1 MSWDI
6 QNYMQSDLKFSS
18 SKLYF
23 QHQNQILQKIWF
35 ISPMTIDVHFK
46 YTFQEVHESYF
57 IEWWEFE
64 WITVEHD
71 VHEQW
76 IIYKI
81 WFLNPKYQ
89 NIEHISL
96 DLKKNLLDN
105 PSIRPLVGWIFWWVV
120 IFSLL
125 FWLYDKWQIWHILFW
140 LNVVGGGILFSFL
153 IRRIFKVFYNKYL
166 KTKRVDYGWFTV
178 NYANHSDALM
188 LSNDIVNILK
198 KLGKEFWIVKC
209 CYTWNCLYLL
219 QDVHDRD
226 WGRLS
231 SSSKL
236 YSEQEK
242 ASLQQRTLNY
252 LRQSE
257 FLSLFTLT

>member
-1 MSWDI
+1 MSWNTEKYI
-6 QNYMQSDLKFSS
+6 QSDLKFSS

-35 ISPMTIDVHFK
+35 ISPMTIDIHFR

-57 IEWWEFE
+57 IEGWEFE
-64 WITVEHD
+64 WITVDHD
-71 VHEQW
+71 VHEKW

-105 PSIRPLVGWIFWWVV
+105 PSIRPLVGWFFWRFFV
-120 IFSLL
+120 FGLL
-125 FWLYDKWQIWHILFW
+125 FRLYDKWQILHVLFW
-140 LNVVGGGILFSFL
+140 LNVIGGGILFSFL
-153 IRRIFKVFYNKYL
+153 CRRIFKVFYNKYL
-166 KTKRVDYGWFTV
+166 KTKRVDYWWFAV

-198 KLGKEFWIVKC
+198 KLGTDFWIVKC

-226 WGRLS
+226 WSRLS

-242 ASLQQRTLNY
+242 AALQQRTLDY